1 MRFLDALRLETKK
14 SVMHRGVRMSR
25 AQRRRIATGGPMLG
39 GDFTP
44 AMQRIGPAQRG
55 KVYGDTG
62 KAVNVGTSRAKLKR
76 AGVAG
81 PTRTELNRQ
90 DRLAKRRAK
99 LSALKLSTSKVS
111 RRAKSRAQRMA
122 AEEANAYATMVA
134 KMNSN
139 AVHFGGGM

>member
-1 MRFLDALRLETKK
+1 MKFAEALCLETKK

-25 AQRRRIATGGPMLG
+25 AQRRRIATGGPTWSELG
-39 GDFTP
+39 FTP

-62 KAVNVGTSRAKLKR
+62 RAANLGTSRAKLKR

-90 DRLAKRRAK
+90 GKRQARRQKLLAKRR
-99 LSALKLSTSKVS
+99 
-111 RRAKSRAQRMA
+111 
-122 AEEANAYATMVA
+122 
-134 KMNSN
+134 
-139 AVHFGGGM
+139 